1 MKKIMIIGAG
11 LLQMYVIRRAK
22 ELGYETVVVDG
33 DKNAPGFK
41 YADYYEIISIVDEE
55 KCLEYARKMNI
66 DGVLTAATDYG
77 VLTASYIAKELNLN
91 GLQYNVAKNIKN
103 KYEVRR
109 ILTEKKIDDTPQYF
123 FITNINQLQEI
134 EDKIEYPVIVKPC
147 DGSGS
152 KAVNKVLE
160 KKNLKE
166 ACEEALKVSLSKKV
180 LIETFIIGKEYG
192 VESFVYNED
201 IYVLG
206 IMEKI
211 MTKEPIYA
219 ELGHSISKSLNKELE
234 DKIVNIVKGAIKSL
248 GINFGAVNMDILVTK
263 ENKVCIVD
271 VGARMG
277 GNLIGSHIIPIAT
290 GIDYMGN
297 IIRASLNES
306 VNFERKLHDVVAT
319 RLMDFKPG
327 IVKNVPDL
335 TKFMED
341 TDVKDIVCKL
351 KKGDKINLYKNN
363 LDGCGYVVISNPDIT
378 ISKKKALEIK
388 ETIDKQIVRIGDK

>member
-1 MKKIMIIGAG
+1 MKKIMVIGAG

-33 DKNAPGFK
+33 DENAPGFK
-41 YADYYEIISIVDEE
+41 YADYFEIISIVDEE

-66 DGVLTAATDYG
+66 NGVLTAATDYG

-91 GLQYNVAKNIKN
+91 GLEYNVAKNIKN

-201 IYVLG
+201 INVLG

-219 ELGHSISKSLNKELE
+219 ELGHSISKSLNKDLE
-234 DKIVNIVKGAIKSL
+234 DKIVNVVKGAIKSL

-327 IVKNVPDL
+327 IVKKVPDL
-335 TKFMED
+335 TRFMKD
-341 TDVKDIVCKL
+341 TDVRDIVCKL

-363 LDGCGYVVISNPDIT
+363 LDGCGYVVISNPDIA

>member
-1 MKKIMIIGAG
+1 MKKIMVIGAG

-33 DKNAPGFK
+33 DENAPGFK
-41 YADYYEIISIVDEE
+41 YADYFEIISIVDEE

-66 DGVLTAATDYG
+66 NGVLTAATDYG

-91 GLQYNVAKNIKN
+91 GLEYNVAKNIKN

-201 IYVLG
+201 INVLG

-219 ELGHSISKSLNKELE
+219 ELGHSISKSLNKDLE
-234 DKIVNIVKGAIKSL
+234 DKIENVVKGAIKSL

-327 IVKNVPDL
+327 IVKKVPDL
-335 TKFMED
+335 TRFMKD
-341 TDVKDIVCKL
+341 TDVRDIVCKL

-363 LDGCGYVVISNPDIT
+363 LDGCGYVVISNPDIA